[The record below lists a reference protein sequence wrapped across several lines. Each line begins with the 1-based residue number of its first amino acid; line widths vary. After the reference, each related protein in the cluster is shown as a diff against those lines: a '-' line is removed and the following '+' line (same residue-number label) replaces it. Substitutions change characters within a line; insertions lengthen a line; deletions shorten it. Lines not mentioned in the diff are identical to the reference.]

1 MAKFQSL
8 ISVIDQSGGF
18 YRIPVERRFCSHV
31 NIPFRIAVA
40 GEANS
45 DLEAK
50 FLSDAAALGLVQ
62 LKVCFLGLSQISL
75 TLSLQSL
82 IFPPISLLPLSFP
95 LSHFYFSSLVL

>member
-62 LKVCFLGLSQISL
+62 LKVYSYVFL
-75 TLSLQSL
+75 TC
-82 IFPPISLLPLSFP
+82 
-95 LSHFYFSSLVL
+95 HESSALCRSIL

>member
-1 MAKFQSL
+1 MERNRVAKFQSL

-62 LKVCFLGLSQISL
+62 LKVYSYVFLAC
-75 TLSLQSL
+75 
-82 IFPPISLLPLSFP
+82 
-95 LSHFYFSSLVL
+95 HESSALCRSIL